1 MEKRCERPGC
11 QSPVESK
18 RRDARFCSDK
28 CRAQVS
34 KAKHRLPTSPRPSP
48 APRPTQVAP
57 QRLEVPPA
65 LPAKEEEPLIEDE
78 DLNCFSY
85 DLDQGGYDPARPR
98 VRPRDTV
105 GRIARV
111 EELLND
117 LRYTVQL
124 LEQRLKQQAER
135 PPQPEDVGEGSDA
148 QIRAIVR
155 AELAEA
161 MKPLRERPGRS
172 LPVAPEP
179 QPAVAPQRISRLE
192 AQLKDIAEELRE
204 VKERVEALAADSGE
218 YETGEPDE
226 DGDED
231 EDETGEP
238 DEDGYEDEDEED
250 DDLT

>member
-28 CRAQVS
+28 CRAQAS
-34 KAKHRLPTSPRPSP
+34 KAKHRLPTAPRPSP
-48 APRPTQVAP
+48 TLRPTQVAP

-65 LPAKEEEPLIEDE
+65 LPAKEEEPLIEGDN
-78 DLNCFSY
+78 LSCFSY
-85 DLDQGGYDPARPR
+85 DLDQGGYDPERPR
-98 VRPRDTV
+98 VKPRDTV

-117 LRYTVQL
+117 LQYTVQL
-124 LEQRLKQQAER
+124 LEQRLNQQAER

-192 AQLKDIAEELRE
+192 ARLKDIAEELRE
-204 VKERVEALAADSGE
+204 VKERVEALAVDPG
-218 YETGEPDE
+218 E

-231 EDETGEP
+231 ADGDEDMDETGEP
-238 DEDGYEDEDEED
+238 DEDEDGDEED
-250 DDLT
+250 DDLS

>member
-11 QSPVESK
+11 QRPVESK

-34 KAKHRLPTSPRPSP
+34 KAKHRLPTAPRLRPTLRP
-48 APRPTQVAP
+48 ALRPTQAAP

-78 DLNCFSY
+78 DLSRFSY
-85 DLDQGGYDPARPR
+85 DLDQGGYDSARPH

-124 LEQRLKQQAER
+124 LNHRLNQQAEEPLR
-135 PPQPEDVGEGSDA
+135 PEGVGGGSDA

-172 LPVAPEP
+172 PPVTPEL
-179 QPAVAPQRISRLE
+179 QSTVVSQRISRLE
-192 AQLKDIAEELRE
+192 AQFKDIAAELRE
-204 VKERVEALAADSGE
+204 LKERVGALTAAPGE
-218 YETGEPDE
+218 DGYEDMDETEEPDE

-231 EDETGEP
+231 G
-238 DEDGYEDEDEED
+238 DEED